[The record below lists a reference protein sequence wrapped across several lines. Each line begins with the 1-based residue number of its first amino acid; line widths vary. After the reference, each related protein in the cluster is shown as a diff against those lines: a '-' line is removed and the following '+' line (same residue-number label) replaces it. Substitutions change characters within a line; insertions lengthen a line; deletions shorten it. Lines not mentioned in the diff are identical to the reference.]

1 MLLSVSIIIRGADP
15 LDGPALREIERIAGA
30 RFRDVGLG
38 DVADA
43 EPASVDTLTGYALAG
58 RSWVALHAGDRPV
71 GYAIADVVDDNAH
84 LEQISVHPDHQ
95 GQGIGRALIDR
106 VRAWAEESGRTAV
119 TLSTF
124 AAVPW
129 NGPLY
134 AHLGFEAI
142 PEDEIGPELR
152 AVRDAET
159 RHGLDPEARICMR
172 LRLRLAGRT

>member
-1 MLLSVSIIIRGADP
+1 MSIVIRGADP

-30 RFRDVGLG
+30 RFREVGLG

-43 EPASVDTLTGYALAG
+43 EPASVDILTGYALAG
-58 RSWVALHAGDRPV
+58 RSWVALQAGDRPV

-106 VRAWAEESGRTAV
+106 VRAWAEESGRAAV

-124 AAVPW
+124 ATVPW

-142 PEDEIGPELR
+142 PEDEFGPELR
-152 AVRDAET
+152 AVREAET
-159 RHGLDPEARICMR
+159 RQGSTPRRGSACVSGWAASRRRALS
-172 LRLRLAGRT
+172 

>member
-1 MLLSVSIIIRGADP
+1 MLPCVSIVIRSADP

-30 RFRDVGLG
+30 RFHEVGLG
-38 DVADA
+38 SVADA
-43 EPASVDTLTGYALAG
+43 EPASVDTLTAYALAG
-58 RSWVALHAGDRPV
+58 RSWVALDGDSCPV

-95 GQGIGRALIDR
+95 GQGVGRALIDR
-106 VRAWAEESGRTAV
+106 VRAWAEESGRAAV

-124 AAVPW
+124 ATVPW
-129 NGPLY
+129 NEPLY

-172 LRLRLAGRT
+172 LWLAEPNLS